1 MDKMILHNAGIDAD
15 AGIRRFLNDR
25 EFYEE
30 VLVQFLDDSSM
41 SNALTAY
48 KRCKRRRY
56 RAT

>member
-48 KRCKRRRY
+48 KR
-56 RAT
+56 